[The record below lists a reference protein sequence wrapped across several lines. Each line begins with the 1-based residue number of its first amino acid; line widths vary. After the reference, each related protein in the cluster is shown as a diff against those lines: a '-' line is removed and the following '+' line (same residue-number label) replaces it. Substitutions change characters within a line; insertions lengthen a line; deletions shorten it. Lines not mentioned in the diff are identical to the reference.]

1 MIVVKVT
8 YTVKKDFVAKNQE
21 NIHRFLQDFKAL
33 DNDAFRYTVYTGTD
47 GKTFVHHSM
56 YKNEAIQQQLLNVA
70 SFKLF
75 QAERD
80 ASGLEG
86 TPDIQVLN
94 VVGSSDAFLT
104 A

>member
-8 YTVKKDFVAKNQE
+8 YTVKQAFAVKNQE
-21 NIHRFLQDFKAL
+21 NIHRFMSDFKAL
-33 DNDAFRYTVYTGTD
+33 DNEAFRYTAYVGAD

-56 YKNEAIQQQLLNVA
+56 YKNEAIQQQLLNVD
-70 SFKLF
+70 SFKSF

-86 TPDIQVLN
+86 IPDIQVLK
-94 VVGSSDAFLT
+94 VVDSSDAFLQ